1 MFAGR
6 SSSGGSGYVRAV
18 AEPLKNSFDRALV
31 ERIADAGSAASADFD
46 AGAFTAVVMQDLPD
60 LELKDRV
67 SLMADEVIAH
77 LGGDFSSALPAGV
90 EMATTVAGHSDDSQA
105 WGDSMDAWP
114 LCSVVERHGLAD
126 VDASLAA
133 MEQLTRMFSCEFA
146 IRPFLAEHFDQTIDE
161 CRSWTTSPMPA
172 VRRLASEGTR
182 PYLPWGTGVKA
193 LIADPEVGIGLITA
207 LRHDPDEVVRR
218 SVANHLN
225 DIARH
230 APDRVAEIAAEWLAD
245 PDVEPAMV
253 RHGLRGLVKK
263 GHPGAMAALGFTIDA
278 KVEIDEF
285 AVAPK
290 ELHLGESIDLTA
302 TIRST
307 ASDDQRLIVDFVVHH
322 VNASGATSPKVFKWT
337 TIDLAAGESRTLTK
351 TRRIATASTRRY
363 HAGIHRVEL
372 QVAGAAVAEDSFD
385 LLESS

>member
-1 MFAGR
+1 
-6 SSSGGSGYVRAV
+6 
-18 AEPLKNSFDRALV
+18 
-31 ERIADAGSAASADFD
+31 
-46 AGAFTAVVMQDLPD
+46 
-60 LELKDRV
+60 
-67 SLMADEVIAH
+67 
-77 LGGDFSSALPAGV
+77 
-90 EMATTVAGHSDDSQA
+90 
-105 WGDSMDAWP
+105 MDAWP

-351 TRRIATASTRRY
+351 TRRIDTASTRRY